1 MNHVYLNPV
10 SSNPQGLNNLRH
22 IEVFQ
27 ANHLRVTPEFLEFLA
42 TNKDTMRSLYVN
54 VFESNKFEIK
64 LWPAVSRMRNLQR
77 LRVGTFNGSL
87 PPYISE
93 GALPVLQ
100 DLTIDCRPPITCS
113 VLNHHAQVVLFS
125 NPNSIELNIQYICK
139 GMVSLE
145 NLKIYT
151 MESVNVNL
159 FPHIFGLEKLKSVWV
174 TGLEEDHILRLVKG
188 LPHLTEL
195 GTKTVFTLN
204 TVIELLAYLK
214 QTGRKVTL
222 NNKRSVIWRAL
233 LESN

>member
-1 MNHVYLNPV
+1 
-10 SSNPQGLNNLRH
+10 
-22 IEVFQ
+22 
-27 ANHLRVTPEFLEFLA
+27 
-42 TNKDTMRSLYVN
+42 
-54 VFESNKFEIK
+54 
-64 LWPAVSRMRNLQR
+64 
-77 LRVGTFNGSL
+77 
-87 PPYISE
+87 
-93 GALPVLQ
+93 
-100 DLTIDCRPPITCS
+100 
-113 VLNHHAQVVLFS
+113 
-125 NPNSIELNIQYICK
+125 
-139 GMVSLE
+139 MVSLE

-174 TGLEEDHILRLVKG
+174 TVLEEDHILRLVKG

-195 GTKTVFTLN
+195 GTETVFTLN